1 MLDIFEEIARMRAAG
16 ERGALATVISTHG
29 STPGKETM
37 RLLLRESGSVVGSVG
52 GGAVEADVVE
62 AAREVILEDAPRRL
76 TFRLTASGPGA
87 SGLLCGGE
95 IEVFI
100 EPISV
105 LGLIIF
111 GAGHVSRDLC
121 DVASRAGF
129 RVTVVDDREEYANAE
144 RFPAA
149 RRLVV
154 AESFAEAFGSLEPSA
169 STYCVVVTRGHELD
183 QECTDFALHT
193 PAPYVGLI
201 GSRNKVRTVLRR
213 LADAGRLDGVDL
225 SRMHAPIGLAL
236 GGGTAGEIA
245 VAVVAE
251 LVAHRRGCLEDL
263 RTKRI
268 PAEEMREI
276 ASGASAP
283 ADAADTEGASS

>member
-16 ERGALATVISTHG
+16 ERGALATVISTQG

-37 RLLLRESGSVVGSVG
+37 RLLLRESGSTVGSVG
-52 GGAVEADVVE
+52 GGAIEADVME
-62 AAREVILEDAPRRL
+62 AAREVIEEDAPRRVS
-76 TFRLTASGPGA
+76 FRLTDSGPEA
-87 SGLLCGGE
+87 SGLLCGGQ

-105 LGLIIF
+105 VGLLIF

-129 RVTVVDDREEYANAE
+129 RVTVVDDREAYANAE
-144 RFPAA
+144 RFPSA

-154 AESFAEAFGSLEPSA
+154 AESFPEAFGALDVSA
-169 STYCVVVTRGHELD
+169 STYCVVVTRGHALD
-183 QECTDFALHT
+183 QECTEFALHT

-225 SRMHAPIGLAL
+225 TRLHAPIGLAL

-251 LVAHRRGCLEDL
+251 LVAHRRGCLDGL
-263 RTKRI
+263 ATKRI
-268 PAEEMREI
+268 PVEEMQEL
-276 ASGASAP
+276 AS
-283 ADAADTEGASS
+283 DAAAPVDATDAEGSTS